1 MVLGV
6 PLRLRSVSKAGRLN
20 GERGAIRRA
29 QLSNHRHPHPLETL
43 TLNRESLMLDTEYQL
58 LVGSY
63 SDLDALA
70 HQPQAP
76 TPGEGIYVLTLS
88 KNGRLSERERID
100 TLNPA
105 VLIPHPEKR
114 VMYAILETIQTNGS
128 IQRYDIGVDGALA
141 HSGTYNASGKSTC
154 FLSLS
159 PKRDSAI
166 VINYWDAIIDVVD
179 VDVDGQLGKNIQTFK
194 QHYRE
199 EGNWRQ
205 VKTREDHWVNRQVGP
220 HAHCAH
226 FWKDWVF
233 IPDLG
238 ENAVFQYRYD
248 ETHKTLTPDLH
259 IEFEAGSGPRH
270 MAMHPT
276 QDVCYIS
283 NELFNT
289 VCVASLD
296 ASDTS
301 VSKPRLVPIQYEFT
315 LENRDQVSYVS
326 EIKLSPDARFLYV
339 SNRGDNSIAIFKV
352 LSDGKLKRIALV
364 STGGKFPRHFA
375 ITPCGKAMIVA
386 NQDTSTLRL
395 FSRDLDTGLLTDL
408 DYEYSVPAPNY
419 IRFY

>member
-1 MVLGV
+1 MNSE
-6 PLRLRSVSKAGRLN
+6 PL
-20 GERGAIRRA
+20 
-29 QLSNHRHPHPLETL
+29 
-43 TLNRESLMLDTEYQL
+43 SLDSEYKL

-70 HQPQAP
+70 HQPHAP
-76 TPGEGIYVLTLS
+76 TAGAGIYGLTLS
-88 KNGRLSERERID
+88 TDGKLSEREQIEV
-100 TLNPA
+100 LNPA
-105 VLIPHPEKR
+105 VLIPHPEKP

-128 IQRYDIGVDGALA
+128 IQRYDIDGNGSLV
-141 HSGTYNASGKSTC
+141 HNGTYNASGKSTC
-154 FLSLS
+154 YLSLS

-179 VDVDGQLGKNIQTFK
+179 VDADGQLGDNIQTFK
-194 QHYRE
+194 QHYRK
-199 EGNWRQ
+199 EGEWRQ
-205 VKTREDHWVNRQVGP
+205 VQTREDHWGNRQVGP

-248 ETHKTLTPDLH
+248 SNSKRLTPDLH

-276 QDVCYIS
+276 LDVCYIS

-296 ASDTS
+296 DSDPSAS
-301 VSKPRLVPIQYEFT
+301 KNRLVPMQYEST
-315 LENRDQVSYVS
+315 LENRDQISYVS

-339 SNRGDNSIAIFKV
+339 SNRGDNSLAIFRV
-352 LSDGKLKRIALV
+352 LDDGKLERISLV

-375 ITPCGKAMIVA
+375 ITPCGKAVIVA
-386 NQDTSTLRL
+386 NQDSSTLRL
-395 FSRDLDTGLLTDL
+395 FARDLDSGLLTNSG
-408 DYEYSVPAPNY
+408 YEYSVPAPNY
-419 IRFY
+419 IRFC